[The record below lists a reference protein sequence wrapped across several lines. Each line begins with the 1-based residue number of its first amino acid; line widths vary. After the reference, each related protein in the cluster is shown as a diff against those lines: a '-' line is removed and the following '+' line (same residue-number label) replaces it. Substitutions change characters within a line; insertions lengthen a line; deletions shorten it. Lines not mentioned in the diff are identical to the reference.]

1 MAKKRWPNFLHNIGE
16 LWTSRA
22 LAVWTSNAANAGA
35 GHLEIF
41 NTVERLAAV
50 VAETLVP
57 IRSVAYIEHI
67 MGVLRRSPNLVN
79 PKTRRSNE

>member
-1 MAKKRWPNFLHNIGE
+1 
-16 LWTSRA
+16 
-22 LAVWTSNAANAGA
+22 
-35 GHLEIF
+35 
-41 NTVERLAAV
+41 V

>member
-16 LWTSRA
+16 LWTSKA
-22 LAVWTSNAANAGA
+22 SAVWTSNATSAGA
-35 GHLEIF
+35 GPLGIF
-41 NTVERLAAV
+41 NIVVQLVVV

>member
-41 NTVERLAAV
+41 NTVVRLAAGV
-50 VAETLVP
+50 VETLAL
-57 IRSVAYIEHI
+57 IRSAAYIEHI
-67 MGVLRRSPNLVN
+67 MVAPRRSPNLVN